1 MDHVASNIRDMEVST
16 GTGKDV
22 QDTKQISGLASNS
35 LSGTNTTKQ
44 YETSGGGGN
53 GPYGG
58 LPSGK

>member
-1 MDHVASNIRDMEVST
+1 MEVTTS
-16 GTGKDV
+16 TGKDV